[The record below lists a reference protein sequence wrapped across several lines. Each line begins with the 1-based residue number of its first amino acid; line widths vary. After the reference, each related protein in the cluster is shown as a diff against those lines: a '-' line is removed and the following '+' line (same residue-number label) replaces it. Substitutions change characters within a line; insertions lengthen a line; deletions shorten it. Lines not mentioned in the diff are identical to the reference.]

1 MSKEDLHKK
10 ITSEPMSGLNKSK
23 FTMIG
28 LDDSFAPIGSAPIG
42 TFGVIK
48 DVLKILWK
56 YSVAK

>member
-1 MSKEDLHKK
+1 MSKKDLHKK

-28 LDDSFAPIGSAPIG
+28 LDDTFAPISAPIG